1 MARPPGKA
9 AAGAGQSSVI
19 GRAVIGRNPDREEGL
34 LTQYIIDPRELP
46 WKSGQTEGITFQC
59 QVFLSGAD
67 GGPEAIRFRFDP
79 CRRVYAHMHLTS
91 QFQLLLAGTMDFPKA
106 TMKLRPLAVHYADHN
121 LPYGPFATGEGHEM
135 LVLHPRQGGL
145 VSMADREARKQIN
158 LAGRQLVAMDQDHEW
173 FDALGHAGVRCKFLL
188 PPGGGP
194 QAMIIECP
202 PGSMLPVPVPNFG
215 RYEVVLDGS
224 VIVEHRSLGPAG
236 LRYVIGDERPAPLE
250 IGPGGA
256 RLIFLSFDADALA
269 GGLGDDRL
277 SRAAAEA
284 IERAI

>member
-1 MARPPGKA
+1 M
-9 AAGAGQSSVI
+9 
-19 GRAVIGRNPDREEGL
+19 
-34 LTQYIIDPRELP
+34 P

-91 QFQLLLAGTMDFPKA
+91 QFQLLLGGTMDFPKA
-106 TMKLRPLAVHYADHN
+106 TMKLRPVAVHYADHN

-135 LVLHPRQGGL
+135 LVLHPKQGGL

-158 LAGRQLVAMDQDHEW
+158 LDGRQLVAMDKDREW
-173 FDALGHAGVRCKFLL
+173 LQVLGHEGVRCKFLI
-188 PPGGGP
+188 PPGAGP
-194 QAMIIECP
+194 EAMLLECP
-202 PGSMLPVPVPNFG
+202 AGWLMPVPVPTYG

-224 VIVEHRSLGPAG
+224 IALEYQRLEAGG
-236 LRYVIGDERPAPLE
+236 LRYVIGDEQPAPIE

-256 RLIFLSFDADALA
+256 RLMLLSFDADALA
-269 GGLGDDRL
+269 GGLGDDQL

>member
-1 MARPPGKA
+1 LIP
-9 AAGAGQSSVI
+9 I
-19 GRAVIGRNPDREEGL
+19 DWEEAL
-34 LTQYIIDPRELP
+34 LRQYIVDPRELP

-59 QVFLSGAD
+59 QVYLSGAD

-91 QFQLLLAGTMDFPKA
+91 QFQLLLGGTMDFPKA
-106 TMKLRPLAVHYADHN
+106 TMKLRPVAIHYADHN

-158 LAGRQLVAMDQDHEW
+158 LAARQLVGMDKDCEW
-173 FDALGHAGVRCKFLL
+173 FEFPGHDGVRCKFLI
-188 PPGGGP
+188 PPGTGP
-194 QAMIIECP
+194 EALIVDCP
-202 PGSMLPVPVPNFG
+202 PNRIVPVSVPPYG
-215 RYEVVLDGS
+215 RYEVVLKGS
-224 VIVEHRSLGPAG
+224 IALEGRLLGAAG
-236 LRYVIGDERPAPLE
+236 VRYVVGDEQPAPIE
-250 IGPGGA
+250 IGSEGA
-256 RLIFLSFDADALA
+256 SLIFLSFDADAMA
-269 GGLGDDRL
+269 GGLGADEL